1 MNKSRIKF
9 LPFLLL
15 IGVLFSLFSFL
26 PNFSANAEISMRENE
41 IVVSNDDF
49 QVSFQA
55 TTRKGSA
62 LYPEI
67 KDPVTV
73 IDEDGEGR
81 EVNYYYYN
89 WSDISNIRIT
99 MESLSPQGKT
109 LTGVKVVVSYSET
122 EDLTEN
128 VNTDE
133 TIFEYTVTNIF
144 SPTQLYYYIDENSIN
159 ETELNKNGHGFG
171 IYKFD
176 IIYTYFDNNDAQQET
191 PQEISRSVADNGT
204 YFAILPD
211 DIDAFKLNDPNND
224 ISLSTLVTSSDTF
237 LNAYII
243 SINEDTFK
251 YVNPVHIVWTVEGV
265 DINNTLYVLT
275 KSDAVGEF
283 EGYAY
288 LWDNLPE
295 GIEDGFRYG
304 NTFFFDS
311 NGVEGNFN
319 VRCSIYNSND
329 ELITF
334 REVAVSTVK
343 VETISYLWLII
354 LLIILLLVIIASVIL
369 IIILKKQE
377 KMW

>member
-9 LPFLLL
+9 LPFLIL
-15 IGVLFSLFSFL
+15 IGVLLSLFSFL
-26 PNFSANAEISMRENE
+26 PNFSADAEVSLRENE

-55 TTRKGSA
+55 TTRAGGT

-67 KDPVTV
+67 KDPITV
-73 IDEDGEGR
+73 IDENGEGR
-81 EVNYYYYN
+81 EVSYYYYN
-89 WSDISNIRIT
+89 WSQISNIRIS

-128 VNTDE
+128 VNNDE
-133 TIFEYTVTNIF
+133 TIFEYNVTNIF
-144 SPTQLYYYIDENSIN
+144 SPTSLIYYIDENSIH

-176 IIYTYFDNNDAQQET
+176 IIYTYFDNNDAQQEN

-211 DIDAFKLNDPNND
+211 DIDSFSPTDPTSN
-224 ISLSTLVTSSDTF
+224 ITLSSVVTSSDTF
-237 LNAYII
+237 LNAYTI

-275 KSDAVGEF
+275 ESDAVGEF

-288 LWDNLPE
+288 LWPNLPE

-304 NTFFFDS
+304 NTFHFDS

-334 REVAVSTVK
+334 QEISVSTVK

-354 LLIILLLVIIASVIL
+354 LLIILLLVIIASIIL

>member
-1 MNKSRIKF
+1 MIGMLLSLLSFMLNF
-9 LPFLLL
+9 L
-15 IGVLFSLFSFL
+15 
-26 PNFSANAEISMRENE
+26 ADAQISMRENE

-55 TTRKGSA
+55 TTRTGSA

-73 IDEDGEGR
+73 IDENGEGK
-81 EVNYYYYN
+81 EVSYYYYD
-89 WSDISNIRIT
+89 WSEISNIRISLQ
-99 MESLSPQGKT
+99 SLSPAGKT
-109 LTGVKVVVSYSET
+109 FTGVKIVVSFNET
-122 EDLTEN
+122 EDLTQN
-128 VNTDE
+128 VKEDE
-133 TIFEYTVTNIF
+133 TIFEYNITNNIF
-144 SPTQLYYYIDENSIN
+144 SPTTLTYNIDEDALSA

-176 IIYTYFDNNDAQQET
+176 VIYTYVDNNDAQQGNS
-191 PQEISRSVADNGT
+191 QEIERSVADDGT
-204 YFAILPD
+204 YFAIVPD
-211 DIDAFKLNDPNND
+211 DIDSFSSSDPSNS
-224 ISLSTLVTSSDTF
+224 ITLSSVVTSSDRF
-237 LNAYII
+237 LNAYTI
-243 SINEDTFK
+243 SINENTYK

-275 KSDAVGEF
+275 ESDAVGEY

-288 LWDNLPE
+288 LWPNLPQ
-295 GIEDGFRYG
+295 GIEDGYRYG
-304 NTFFFDS
+304 NTFYFDS
-311 NGVEGNFN
+311 NNVEGNFN

-334 REVAVSTVK
+334 REISVSTVK

-354 LLIILLLVIIASVIL
+354 LLIILLLVIIASIIL